1 MTASVPRHATPADHG
16 LIEGYADFC
25 HRIGVSDRALRDR
38 LRAARAFLEAHP
50 DLQAWVA
57 RPLEARLAD
66 LRRTNAWPF
75 LSWAICDR
83 QIALDADLVVAKD
96 LGGFGLTAEQCWGK
110 DFAVARQAA
119 RRLGWSANWTNA
131 VVRETLPLVLA
142 WTGKAMG
149 ELAPADLD
157 RFGAAVTS
165 SPHATRWA
173 RRGYRSH
180 LHSVRVL
187 LYECGVFDEPPRRAY
202 AAASLAERLEPVAA
216 PEIRRAMLRY
226 VETRSSVLARATV
239 ESLAGD
245 LLTFGSY
252 LTEHHPEVSSLRE
265 LQRVHVE
272 SFLAWNRTRHWR
284 GRVARPQVVSASV
297 AHQAVLS
304 VRNFLDDMALWG
316 WSERPPRTV
325 LFASDVP
332 RLPRPLPRALAPD
345 VDAALMAEVARLE
358 DPFARC
364 AITLLRRAG
373 LRLGECLDLELGCVV
388 DYGAAGTWLK
398 VPLGK
403 LGTERSVPLDPAAVA
418 LLDDWVSERGGER
431 ARPHPRTGHP
441 TDFLFIERG
450 HRLRGWRIRQ
460 GLATAGDR
468 AGLNG
473 PDGHPLKVTPHQ
485 LRHTYATEL
494 ANAGMSLQ
502 ALMALLGHVTAE
514 MTLRYA
520 ALASPTLRAAYDTAM
535 GKVRRTLPLVPAGRP
550 QVPAKVDWLS
560 SEFLKTRV
568 ATGYCSRHLSAGGC
582 PYANVCE
589 TCENFVPAPEF
600 APAIRNQLADVHALR
615 EDARGRGWDKEVERQ
630 GRVAEALERHLEG
643 LEKLASSTER
653 T

>member
-1 MTASVPRHATPADHG
+1 MTAPVPRRATSADHG
-16 LIEGYADFC
+16 LIEGYAGFC
-25 HRIGVSDRALRDR
+25 HRFGVSDRALRDR
-38 LRAARAFLEAHP
+38 LRAVRAFLAAHP
-50 DLQAWVA
+50 DLRSWMD

-83 QIALDADLVVAKD
+83 QIALDADLLVAKD
-96 LGGFGLTAEQCWGK
+96 LGGFGLTAERCWGE
-110 DFAVARQAA
+110 DFAVARESAQ
-119 RRLGWSANWTNA
+119 RLGWTARWTNT
-131 VVRETLPLVLA
+131 VVRETLPLVLG
-142 WTGKAMG
+142 WTGKAM
-149 ELAPADLD
+149 ENLVPADLD
-157 RFGAAVTS
+157 GFDAAVTS
-165 SPHATRWA
+165 SPYATWWA

-180 LHSVRVL
+180 LHSLRVL

-202 AAASLAERLEPVAA
+202 SGASLAERLEPVGA

-245 LLTFGSY
+245 LLTFGVF

-265 LQRVHVE
+265 LDRIHVE
-272 SFLAWNRTRHWR
+272 GFLAWNRTRHWR

-304 VRNFLDDMALWG
+304 VRNFLDDIALWG
-316 WSERPPRTV
+316 WSERPARTV
-325 LFASDVP
+325 VFASDVP

-345 VDAALMAEVARLE
+345 ADAALMAEVARLE

-388 DYGAAGTWLK
+388 DYGAAGTWLR

-418 LLDDWVSERGGER
+418 LLDAWVSERGNER
-431 ARPHPRTGHP
+431 ARPHPRTGRP

-450 HRLRGWRIRQ
+450 HRLRGWRVRQ
-460 GLATAGDR
+460 GLATAADR
-468 AGLNG
+468 AGLRG
-473 PDGHPLKVTPHQ
+473 PDGHLLRVTPHQ

-520 ALASPTLRAAYDTAM
+520 ALASPTIRAAYDTAM
-535 GKVRRTLPLVPAGRP
+535 GKVRRSLPLVPAGRP
-550 QVPAKVDWLS
+550 QVPAKVDWLA
-560 SEFLKTRV
+560 SEFFKTRV
-568 ATGYCSRHLSAGGC
+568 ATGFCSRHLNAGAC
-582 PYANVCE
+582 PYANLCE
-589 TCENFVPAPEF
+589 TCENFVPGPEF
-600 APAIRNQLADVHALR
+600 APAIRDQLTDVRALR
-615 EDARGRGWDKEVERQ
+615 DDALGRGWDSEVQRH
-630 GRVAEALERHLEG
+630 GRVAQVLERHLEG
-643 LEKLASSTER
+643 LEKLASSIER
-653 T
+653 S